1 MQRAAIAPQ
10 VFISGLPK
18 NHNLATMPPWC
29 GQVCPPQ
36 AEAGP
41 RQFGESAGETKMF
54 KWVAYLTM
62 AVLTAP
68 TAAWAQ
74 GPLVLG
80 PHAALC
86 APGAKGPAVLVTVT
100 GFKDRKG
107 QTRFE
112 LYAAKED
119 EFLTNTKKLIEAGKV
134 FERVDVPTAPEGDIS
149 VCLPV
154 PAPGDYAVVALH
166 DRNTNGKLDVVFG
179 GDGVALS
186 RNPKLHLSKPKVAAV
201 QIPIGQEVKQVA
213 ITLNYRTGL
222 FGVGPIKR

>member
-1 MQRAAIAPQ
+1 MLKLVVLFAGVSIAAPGLALAQAP
-10 VFISGLPK
+10 V
-18 NHNLATMPPWC
+18 
-29 GQVCPPQ
+29 
-36 AEAGP
+36 
-41 RQFGESAGETKMF
+41 
-54 KWVAYLTM
+54 
-62 AVLTAP
+62 
-68 TAAWAQ
+68 
-74 GPLVLG
+74 VLG

-86 APGAKGPAVLVTVT
+86 APGAQGPAVLVTVT

-134 FERVDVPTAPEGDIS
+134 FERVDVPTTADGDIS

-154 PAPGDYAVVALH
+154 RQPGDYAVVALH

-186 RNPKLHLSKPKVAAV
+186 RNPKLHLSKPKVANV
-201 QIPIGQEVKQVA
+201 QISIGNEVKPL
-213 ITLNYRTGL
+213 TLIFNYRSGL
-222 FGVGPIKR
+222 FGVGPIKK

>member
-1 MQRAAIAPQ
+1 
-10 VFISGLPK
+10 
-18 NHNLATMPPWC
+18 
-29 GQVCPPQ
+29 
-36 AEAGP
+36 
-41 RQFGESAGETKMF
+41 MF
-54 KWVAYLTM
+54 KWVAYLTIAM
-62 AVLTAP
+62 LAVP
-68 TAAWAQ
+68 GAALAQ

-100 GFKDRKG
+100 GYKDRKG

-112 LYAAKED
+112 LYAAKDD

-134 FERVDVPTAPEGDIS
+134 FERVDVPTAASGDMT

-154 PAPGDYAVVALH
+154 REPGDYAVVALH

-186 RNPKLHLSKPKVAAV
+186 RNPKLHLSKPKVADV
-201 QIPIGQEVKQVA
+201 ELPIGREVKQV
-213 ITLNYRTGL
+213 TLIFNYRTGL
-222 FGVGPIKR
+222 FGVGPISR